1 MSEEL
6 EVERGDIRDN
16 GRRPPRAVVGS
27 QRVEEEIFGRLF
39 DRTVVSRI
47 WDFVR
52 PYRRQLIISVIAVL
66 IFTATQ
72 IAIPLIISYAIDNG
86 LLAGPDGQ
94 AAMRTA
100 MMAFGLAITI
110 SVCYQC
116 WFPLVVI
123 IVCRFCLLS

>member
-1 MSEEL
+1 M
-6 EVERGDIRDN
+6 
-16 GRRPPRAVVGS
+16 
-27 QRVEEEIFGRLF
+27 F

-100 MMAFGLAITI
+100 MMAFGLAITMNYGAAWVQE
-110 SVCYQC
+110 SVVGKAAENVL
-116 WFPLVVI
+116 FDI
-123 IVCRFCLLS
+123 RTAMFAICRTCRSASWTRPKWAA